1 MEIVGSKVSVY
12 EIELDLKSWTHAR
25 SNTLGD
31 FPVRLME
38 EMPTLINHKCMD
50 GKYGGFA
57 RELQTGTDM
66 AHVIEHVILELLHL
80 SDPQGMIFTGWT
92 RKHAERPTYVV
103 HFNAPD
109 FMSARLAAVLG
120 LKIVKDLLENRPAEV
135 SRSIADLKNQA
146 SYLTRDIAA
155 PSEMVA
161 EPVSVIQEISPG
173 FSDSVATGT
182 PAPLSP
188 QDRQNIRDQLQ
199 LLRGHLPQ
207 ITADWKH
214 ELIRYGGDFC
224 RAVADKLALLNL
236 DSFLLVVEAG
246 DFDGLRRGIRR
257 ASRVVFSYR
266 IPPLFVFHS
275 IWIYKT
281 RLNSQIKKHHRHE
294 PLLCSQN
301 LQSFER
307 LYQQIFEEVQAADN
321 TSRSQPE
328 TCQELQQF
336 RELKRQNGTILVIDD
351 DQIVLQVCRQMLE
364 NQNFNVLTAAGSQ
377 QGLEIFQQH
386 RQEIQLIIQDLWLP
400 DAQAGS
406 KLFLQLRKTDPAVK
420 ILLMTGYAA
429 NEICDD
435 LRNDRNSDIILK
447 PLTIDSLT
455 QKIQALLDV
464 GQTQASLG

>member
-31 FPVRLME
+31 FPARLME
-38 EMPTLINHKCMD
+38 AIPSLINHKCMD

-80 SDPQGMIFTGWT
+80 SDPQGMVFTGWT
-92 RKHAERPTYVV
+92 RKHAERPTYVI

-146 SYLTRDIAA
+146 SYLTRDEAA
-155 PSEMVA
+155 PPEIVA

-173 FSDSVATGT
+173 FSDSAASESA
-182 PAPLSP
+182 APLDP
-188 QDRQNIRDQLQ
+188 QDRQNIRDQLRQ
-199 LLRGHLPQ
+199 LRGHLPQ
-207 ITADWKH
+207 IASDWKH

-224 RAVADKLALLNL
+224 RAVVDKLALLNL
-236 DSFLLVVEAG
+236 DRFLQVVEAG

-257 ASRVVFSYR
+257 ASGVVFSYR
-266 IPPLFVFHS
+266 IPSLFVFHS

-281 RLNSQIKKHHRHE
+281 RLNAQIKKHHRDE
-294 PLLCSQN
+294 PLPCGQN

-307 LYQQIFEEVQAADN
+307 LYQQIFEEVQTADN
-321 TSRSQPE
+321 ASRSQPDL
-328 TCQELQQF
+328 CQELQQF

-351 DQIVLQVCRQMLE
+351 DRIVLQVCRQMLK
-364 NQNFNVLTAAGSQ
+364 NQNFNVLTAADSQ
-377 QGLEIFQQH
+377 HGLEIFLQH
-386 RQEIQLIIQDLWLP
+386 RQEIQLILQDLWLP
-400 DAQAGS
+400 NAQTGS
-406 KLFLQLRKTDPAVK
+406 RLFLQLRKTDPTVK

-429 NEICDD
+429 NEICAD
-435 LRNDRNSDIILK
+435 LREDRNSDIVLK
-447 PLTIDSLT
+447 PFTVDSLT
-455 QKIQALLDV
+455 QKVQALLDV